1 MITIKDLASYVNLS
15 PSTVSIVL
23 KGNGDIRKIPQTTQ
37 TKILDAAQKLGYRPN
52 MQAKILRG
60 GISANAIITLFW
72 ASDIRINMLSR
83 FINGIQ
89 STLINEKYPCE
100 LQIKPYENNHLKEA
114 LSEQVLMSSN
124 GMIICNPSKTDM
136 DFLEHFDSNIPIVL
150 YNRYSQKYSTV
161 NMDDKTIGS
170 IPASVFFK
178 HKKKH
183 PALLRALATFEG
195 MNIRTDT
202 FMAQTQQQG
211 MLSPT
216 TVTVSDSMQGG
227 YEGALTLCNLD
238 ILPDCLFC
246 TSDSIAIGAL
256 KAFHNKGIK
265 IPGQIELISIG
276 NGNPEQQEFSIP
288 SLSVINLPME
298 EMASACLTKIYENL
312 FSFNNHIV
320 SEEFPIN
327 YIPRESC
334 PN

>member
-23 KGNGDIRKIPQTTQ
+23 KGNGDVRKIPQTTQ

-178 HKKKH
+178 HKKKR

-202 FMAQTQQQG
+202 FITQTQQEG

-227 YEGALTLCNLD
+227 YDGALTLCNLS

-320 SEEFPIN
+320 SEEFPIK